1 MMAPQGHGHHLQ
13 HLIFIFFFLIY
24 SPLVLGAD
32 QNTST
37 SAKNNVRDIVKV
49 GVILDTS
56 SWNGGISWSCMQ
68 LALEDFYASNPD
80 YTTRISFVLRDLKSG
95 NASRPDPNGDVF
107 AAAVAAV
114 DLLKNEQVEAIIGP
128 QTSSQA
134 KFLIELG
141 NKSNV
146 PIISFSANSPSISSS
161 QIPYFIRTSWNDSSQ
176 ATVIAS
182 IAQHFNWREVVPVFE
197 DTDAGNIFVPYLVD
211 ALQGIDAYIP
221 YRCKIPS
228 GASDR
233 DINATLEYLKAN
245 RTRVFVVHMSY
256 QLALKFFS
264 SAKEK
269 NMTITDDFVWI
280 TTYGLTDIVDLA
292 GSNASNVMQGVL
304 GIQPFI
310 PNSMRQNISMRLRNK
325 YQVNREPTVFGFWA
339 YDTVWLL
346 ARSVTHANLSFTA
359 SNELYNSTDFS
370 KIGVSE
376 MGPTLKASLESANF
390 SGTSGDFNLVN
401 GQLQSGI
408 FEITNVT
415 GAYNHPVG
423 NWSGGNIS
431 INWSGKN
438 NTVPKGWQWPTTN
451 KTLLIGVPKKPGFEE
466 FVKPNKTASHNFSGY
481 CIKVFQAAIDLLPYN
496 VSYTFQEYDS
506 SYDELVYQVYL
517 KKYDAVVGDITI
529 LANRSMY
536 ADFTL
541 PYTESG
547 SRMLAPIKDVNK
559 KSPWTFL
566 EPWTPTLW
574 LTTGA
579 FVFLTGITVWLI
591 EHRVNK
597 EFRGNRTYQMGS
609 ILYFAFSTLVFA
621 HRERMVSNL
630 SRIVVITW
638 VFVVLILQ
646 QSYTASLSSKLTVE
660 QLQATVTSIEQV
672 IKAGQKVG
680 YLEDSFTPA
689 LLKRLGFKEEKMIS
703 LSSPSD
709 YNEALSNG
717 TVAVVVDEIPYL
729 KVFLKKYPNNYS
741 MVGPTYK
748 SDGFGFAFPK
758 GSPLVPDVS
767 RAILEVM
774 ESNNMT
780 KFDEE
785 LYGSS
790 TYTDKGDTSSSTSLT
805 FHSFMGL
812 FLITGVS
819 SILALIIHAFLSSFQ
834 RHNISTS
841 TESVQNPLQKDE
853 LKEEDQSHGHTM
865 TSPNFSDHTE
875 ITIISPD
882 SESDFGE
889 TSNDEGT
896 PEREI
901 SNSQIEMPSFGEMLD
916 HTREGSNE

>member
-1 MMAPQGHGHHLQ
+1 MAPQGDGHHLQ
-13 HLIFIFFFLIY
+13 HLIIVLFYFLIY
-24 SPLVLGAD
+24 SPPVLVLGAH
-32 QNTST
+32 QNSST
-37 SAKNNVRDIVKV
+37 SERNNVRDVKV
-49 GVILDTS
+49 GVILDTY

-68 LALEDFYASNPD
+68 LALEDFYALNPD
-80 YTTRISFVLRDLKSG
+80 YTTRISFVLRDLKS
-95 NASRPDPNGDVF
+95 GDVF

-161 QIPYFIRTSWNDSSQ
+161 QTPYFIRTSWNDSSQ

-211 ALQGIDAYIP
+211 TLQGIDAYIP

-228 GASDR
+228 GASDSE
-233 DINATLEYLKAN
+233 INAALDYLKAN

-264 SAKEK
+264 SAKEQ
-269 NMTITDDFVWI
+269 NMTISDDFVWI

-292 GSNASNVMQGVL
+292 GPNASNVMQGVL
-304 GIQPFI
+304 GIRPFI
-310 PNSMRQNISMRLRNK
+310 PNSMRLQNISMRLKNK
-325 YQVNREPTVFGFWA
+325 YQVNRGPTVFGLWA

-346 ARSVTHANLSFTA
+346 ARSVENVTHANLSFTA

-370 KIGVSE
+370 KIGVSA
-376 MGPTLKASLESANF
+376 MGLTLKASLESTNF

-401 GQLQSGI
+401 SQLQSGT
-408 FEITNVT
+408 FEITNVV
-415 GAYNHPVG
+415 GAYNYPVG
-423 NWSGGNIS
+423 NWTGGNIS
-431 INWSGKN
+431 IKWPVN
-438 NTVPKGWQWPTTN
+438 NHDKPEGWQWPTTN
-451 KTLLIGVPKKPGFEE
+451 KRLLIGVPKKPGFAE
-466 FVKPNKTASHNFSGY
+466 FVKPNTTASHNFSGY
-481 CIKVFQAAIDLLPYN
+481 CIKVFEAAINLLPYN
-496 VSYTFQEYDS
+496 VSYTFQEFNGT
-506 SYDELVYQVYL
+506 YDEIVYQVYL

-547 SRMLAPIKDVNK
+547 VRMLALIKDVNK

-566 EPWTPTLW
+566 APWTPTLW

-597 EFRGNRTYQMGS
+597 EFRGNRTNQMGS
-609 ILYFAFSTLVFA
+609 ILYFAFSTLVFT

-660 QLQATVTSIEQV
+660 QLQVTVTSIEQV
-672 IKAGQKVG
+672 VKAGQNVG
-680 YLEDSFTPA
+680 YLEESFMPA
-689 LLKRLGFKEEKMIS
+689 LLKRLGFKEERMIS
-703 LSSPSD
+703 LSSPSE

-729 KVFLKKYPNNYS
+729 KLFLKNYPNNYS

-767 RAILEVM
+767 KKILEVM
-774 ESNNMT
+774 ESNTMT

-790 TYTDKGDTSSSTSLT
+790 TFTDKGDTSSSTSLT
-805 FHSFMGL
+805 FNSFMGL

-819 SILALIIHAFLSSFQ
+819 SILALIIHAFFSIFQ

-841 TESVQNPLQKDE
+841 TEAVQNPPQKDE
-853 LKEEDQSHGHTM
+853 LREEDQANSQTM
-865 TSPNFSDHTE
+865 TSPNL
-875 ITIISPD
+875 
-882 SESDFGE
+882 
-889 TSNDEGT
+889 NDEGT

>member
-1 MMAPQGHGHHLQ
+1 
-13 HLIFIFFFLIY
+13 
-24 SPLVLGAD
+24 
-32 QNTST
+32 
-37 SAKNNVRDIVKV
+37 
-49 GVILDTS
+49 
-56 SWNGGISWSCMQ
+56 MQ
-68 LALEDFYASNPD
+68 LALEDFYALNPD
-80 YTTRISFVLRDLKSG
+80 YTTKISFVLRDLKSG
-95 NASRPDPNGDVF
+95 DGRADPNGDVF

-146 PIISFSANSPSISSS
+146 PIISFSAKSPSISSS

-211 ALQGIDAYIP
+211 ALQGIDAYVP

-228 GASDR
+228 GASDSE
-233 DINATLEYLKAN
+233 INAALDYLKAN

-264 SAKEK
+264 SAKEQ
-269 NMTITDDFVWI
+269 NMTISDDFVWI

-292 GSNASNVMQGVL
+292 GPNASNVMQGVL
-304 GIQPFI
+304 GIRPFV
-310 PNSMRQNISMRLRNK
+310 PNSMRLQNISMRLKNK
-325 YQVNREPTVFGFWA
+325 YQVNRGPTVFGLWA

-346 ARSVTHANLSFTA
+346 ARSVENVTHANLSFTA

-370 KIGVSE
+370 KIGVSA
-376 MGPTLKASLESANF
+376 MGPTLKASLESTNF

-423 NWSGGNIS
+423 NWTREHIF
-431 INWSGKN
+431 INWSVN
-438 NTVPKGWQWPTTN
+438 NHTVPKGWQWPTTN
-451 KTLLIGVPKKPGFEE
+451 KTLLIGVPIMGFAE
-466 FVKPNKTASHNFSGY
+466 FVQPNTTAEHNFSGY
-481 CIKVFQAAIDLLPYN
+481 SIKVFETAINLLPNYT
-496 VSYTFQEYDS
+496 VSYTFVEFNGTYDK
-506 SYDELVYQVYL
+506 LVYQVYL

-547 SRMLAPIKDVNK
+547 VRMLAPIKDVNK
-559 KSPWTFL
+559 KSPWTFS
-566 EPWTPTLW
+566 EPWTPALW

-591 EHRVNK
+591 EHRVNM
-597 EFRGNRTYQMGS
+597 EFRGNRAYQMGS

-660 QLQATVTSIEQV
+660 QLQTTVTSIEQV
-672 IKAGQKVG
+672 IKAGQNVG
-680 YLEDSFTPA
+680 YLEGSFVLH
-689 LLKRLGFKEEKMIS
+689 LLEQLGFKEERMIS
-703 LSSPSD
+703 LSSPSE
-709 YNEALSNG
+709 YNEALSSG
-717 TVAVVVDEIPYL
+717 TVAVILDEIPYL

-741 MVGPTYK
+741 MVGPIYK